1 MQVFLVI
8 EAQRFPAGLFS
19 YTNKPGAGVISTAAE
34 ARPRKKRS
42 CTVERSFMKRK
53 FLEDLGLEKDVID
66 QIMAENGKDIEA
78 EKKKTEKAE
87 GERDS
92 LQSQLTTAQDTLKGF
107 EGIDPADI
115 QRQITDWKKKA
126 EDAERDYKEKLEK
139 RDFDDALKA
148 ELETVKFSSE
158 AAKKAVMA
166 EITEA
171 GLKLKDGKIMGLSDL
186 LSQIKERDASAFVDE
201 EEEEQ
206 EQNKARFT
214 TPLGHKG
221 SGKKYGSWEE
231 IMDIKDPSE
240 RQRAISENM
249 NLFEGKE

>member
-1 MQVFLVI
+1 MKNVI
-8 EAQRFPAGLFS
+8 EILKALGIEVPEDKTAEL
-19 YTNKPGAGVISTAAE
+19 NKAVSENYKTIAE
-34 ARPRKKRS
+34 FDKK
-42 CTVERSFMKRK
+42 
-53 FLEDLGLEKDVID
+53 I
-66 QIMAENGKDIEA
+66 GKI
-78 EKKKTEKAE
+78 E
-87 GERDS
+87 GERDD
-92 LQSQLTTAQDTLKGF
+92 LQSQLATAQDTLKGF
-107 EGIDPADI
+107 EGIDPAAI
-115 QRQITDWKKKA
+115 QQQLADYKKKA
-126 EDAERDYKEKLEK
+126 EDAERDYTEKLEK

-221 SGKKYGSWEE
+221 SGKKYGSWQE

>member
-1 MQVFLVI
+1 MKNVI
-8 EAQRFPAGLFS
+8 EILKALGIEVPEDKTAEL
-19 YTNKPGAGVISTAAE
+19 NKAVSENYKTIAEFDKKIS
-34 ARPRKKRS
+34 K
-42 CTVERSFMKRK
+42 
-53 FLEDLGLEKDVID
+53 I
-66 QIMAENGKDIEA
+66 
-78 EKKKTEKAE
+78 E
-87 GERDS
+87 GERGD
-92 LQSQLTTAQDTLKGF
+92 LRSQLTTAQETLKGF
-107 EGIDPADI
+107 EGIDPAAI
-115 QRQITDWKKKA
+115 QQQLKEYKEKVDA
-126 EDAERDYKEKLEK
+126 AERDYNEKLEK

-201 EEEEQ
+201 EGEEQ
-206 EQNKARFT
+206 EKNKARFT

-221 SGKKYGSWEE
+221 SGKKYGSWQE